1 MLSLLM
7 RSYDNVAL
15 THQALI
21 LLYGTAWAFDLGW
34 LSLWALLHTQELYH
48 RIGGGGGGGMEMAAR
63 KIESM
68 EAR

>member
-48 RIGGGGGGGMEMAAR
+48 KIGGVGGMKMAAR